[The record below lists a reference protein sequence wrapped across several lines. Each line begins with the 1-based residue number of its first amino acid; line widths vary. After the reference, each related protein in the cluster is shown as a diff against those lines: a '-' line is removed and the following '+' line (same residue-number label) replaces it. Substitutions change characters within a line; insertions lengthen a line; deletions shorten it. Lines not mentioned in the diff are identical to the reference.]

1 MRIQFAYKVPKLLD
15 NYQEQKFMNS
25 ITPELPI
32 CQGTVKNFK
41 QKRYIFDMWGSD
53 LR

>member
-1 MRIQFAYKVPKLLD
+1 MRIQFAYKVPGLLV

-32 CQGTVKNFK
+32 CQGTAKNFK
-41 QKRYIFDMWGSD
+41 QKRYIFNMWSSD